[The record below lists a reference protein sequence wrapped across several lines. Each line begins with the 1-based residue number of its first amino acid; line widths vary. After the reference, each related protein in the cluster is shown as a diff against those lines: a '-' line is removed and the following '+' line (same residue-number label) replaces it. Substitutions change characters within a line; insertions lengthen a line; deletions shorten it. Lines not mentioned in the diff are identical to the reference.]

1 MTRSSGRPFTLA
13 PELPI
18 IWGDAHQLSQV
29 VVNLVSNAHQEMCA
43 VAGPRHLSLAT
54 GVGPEGHQVWLEVRD
69 TGPGVPVSLQALIF
83 EPFVTTKLLGM
94 GTGLGLSLCQEIVE
108 GHGGTIRLA
117 QAGPQGAVFRVTLP
131 VEAPQGVVLD
141 ETPPEEVPTIRG
153 KRVLVVDDELG
164 IIGVVVGSWRWMG
177 TWWRP

>member
-1 MTRSSGRPFTLA
+1 
-13 PELPI
+13 
-18 IWGDAHQLSQV
+18 LSQV
-29 VVNLVSNAHQEMCA
+29 VVNLVSNAYQEMCA

-83 EPFVTTKLLGM
+83 EPFVTTKPLGM

-131 VEAPQGVVLD
+131 VEAPQGVV
-141 ETPPEEVPTIRG
+141 
-153 KRVLVVDDELG
+153 
-164 IIGVVVGSWRWMG
+164 VGCWRWMG

>member
-1 MTRSSGRPFTLA
+1 MRWRAHDTCPW
-13 PELPI
+13 LPG
-18 IWGDAHQLSQV
+18 WAL
-29 VVNLVSNAHQEMCA
+29 
-43 VAGPRHLSLAT
+43 
-54 GVGPEGHQVWLEVRD
+54 RD
-69 TGPGVPVSLQALIF
+69 TRCGWKYAIPDQGCRYRCRRLFLSRLSRPSCWGWGQDW
-83 EPFVTTKLLGM
+83 
-94 GTGLGLSLCQEIVE
+94 GLSLCQEIVE

>member
-1 MTRSSGRPFTLA
+1 
-13 PELPI
+13 
-18 IWGDAHQLSQV
+18 
-29 VVNLVSNAHQEMCA
+29 
-43 VAGPRHLSLAT
+43 
-54 GVGPEGHQVWLEVRD
+54 
-69 TGPGVPVSLQALIF
+69 
-83 EPFVTTKLLGM
+83 
-94 GTGLGLSLCQEIVE
+94 
-108 GHGGTIRLA
+108 
-117 QAGPQGAVFRVTLP
+117 VFRVTLP